1 MPSHYGSSNPMPKK
15 NSAPKKKNNP
25 SKKMPEEVKK
35 MLRGDKK
42 KSKDD
47 PSGSAEKSIK
57 GFRKMTDRE
66 KKLLAQH
73 FEKNPHDKS
82 QKAKMRSHIM
92 KRPEVKSMK
101 GIEKIHRELF
111 QD

>member
-1 MPSHYGSSNPMPKK
+1 
-15 NSAPKKKNNP
+15 
-25 SKKMPEEVKK
+25 
-35 MLRGDKK
+35 
-42 KSKDD
+42 
-47 PSGSAEKSIK
+47 
-57 GFRKMTDRE
+57 MTDRE